1 VSRRT
6 LLSVLVVLS
15 ALVALCA
22 TAPVAG
28 AQDTA
33 AQKDQLDKRKRDLD
47 AKIGEQDAIIN
58 QSDQLIA
65 QRQAELDRANVQ
77 TELLA
82 DEYARVVDNRREP
95 ARTRVLIAIDAYV
108 RGDPRITSLLADIV
122 RMETRSEELT
132 QRTLYSAVV
141 EDADQRLAN
150 IDDQLRDFGARAQNQ
165 QNATR
170 SLRDAL
176 NAAQQKRNTAADT
189 RQKLAAERAD
199 VIRQIDDILSRANRA
214 PLTGLVSFENPD
226 RPALVIKIDNVD
238 AARPQ
243 AGVNQADVV
252 YEEIVEG
259 SLTRLAA
266 VFQSRG
272 SDPVGPVRSVRTTDV
287 HLLAQLNKP
296 LFASS
301 GGNPGARAELGDSS
315 LVDVGATEVPDKY
328 FREST
333 HAPPHNLYTRTTD
346 LWSAGAGRGGRPPS
360 LFTYRAAGA
369 PRPAGAIPTS
379 GVTINYGNAQADYT
393 WNGSGWARKQNGRN
407 HVDDKG
413 VQVAPANVII
423 QFTNYGISMADE
435 SSPEAI
441 VTGSGEAW
449 VFTDGYLVRGRWTR
463 KNDSSVTAY
472 TDDNGNP
479 IGLTPGTTWVALPRQ
494 GTATVR

>member
-1 VSRRT
+1 MSRRS
-6 LLSVLVVLS
+6 LLCVLAVLS
-15 ALVALCA
+15 ALVALC
-22 TAPVAG
+22 TAAPAAS
-28 AQDTA
+28 AQDAA
-33 AQKDQLDKRKRDLD
+33 AQKDQLDRRKRDLD
-47 AKIGEQDAIIN
+47 AKIAEQDSIIT
-58 QSDQLIA
+58 QTDQLIA

-77 TELLA
+77 LELLA
-82 DEYARVVDNRREP
+82 DDYARAVDSRREP

-141 EDADQRLAN
+141 EDAEQRLAT
-150 IDDQLRDFGARAQNQ
+150 IDQQLRDLGARAQNQ

-170 SLRDAL
+170 SVRDAL
-176 NAAQQKRNTAADT
+176 SAAQDKRKAAADT

-199 VIRQIDDILSRANRA
+199 VVRQIDDILSRANRA
-214 PLTGLVSFENPD
+214 PLTGTVGFENPD

-243 AGVNQADVV
+243 AGINQADVV

-266 VFQSRG
+266 VFHSRG

-287 HLLAQLNKP
+287 HLLASLNKP

-301 GGNPGARAELGDSS
+301 GGNPGARAELGGST
-315 LVDVGATEVPDKY
+315 LVDVGATEEPGKY
-328 FREST
+328 YRESS
-333 HAPPHNLYTRTTD
+333 HSPPHNLYTRTSD
-346 LWSAGAGRGGRPPS
+346 LWAAGAGRGGRPPS

-369 PRPAGAIPTS
+369 ARPAGAVPAS
-379 GVTINYGNAQADYT
+379 GVSINYGNAQIDYT
-393 WNGSGWARKQNGRN
+393 WNGSGWARKQNGRA

-413 VQVAPANVII
+413 VQVTPANVVV

-449 VFTDGYLVRGRWTR
+449 VFTDGYLVRGRWSR
-463 KNDSSVTAY
+463 KNDTAVTVY

-479 IGLTPGTTWVALPRQ
+479 IGLTPGSTWVALPRE